1 MAAGVELKEST
12 TGDNR
17 VNGIVLDFPTNLS
30 CDSSSSPVKIPRRV
44 KQRLMESKSP
54 SVTTFEDIQAK
65 LKEADHRRQQFHEWL
80 SSKARP
86 KPRSPSWSSSQDDD
100 LAQKLE
106 AKLIAAEQKRLS
118 ILAKARKRLVKLDE
132 RRQAAKT
139 GAELRYEKEREKL
152 GTKVES
158 RVQQAEENRML
169 LLKARR
175 QRRAAVKERR
185 DQSLLQR
192 MVQESK
198 YKECVRA
205 SICQKRAAA
214 EKKRLGLLEAE
225 KRRTH
230 ARLMQVKR
238 VAKFVNHQREIERRR
253 IKDQLEDRLQRAKS
267 QRAEY
272 LRQRGSLH
280 TSVRV
285 NWYEMHKQ
293 GDFLSRKLARCWR
306 RFVHL
311 KRTTYTLAKD
321 YDALQIKGKSIK
333 SMPFEKL
340 ALLIESSKTIQTV
353 KALLDRFETRFTLS
367 HSSASL
373 SGPSKLDNIDHLLK
387 RLTSPKRR
395 GKPNSSLRKGGP
407 RNKGSSVEA
416 TQNPA
421 KVSRYPVRVVL
432 CAYMILG
439 HPDAVFS
446 GHGECELLLAESAA
460 KFVQELEMLIKVVL
474 DGWTKSGSML
484 PKQTFR
490 SQLEAFDAAWCSY
503 LYRFVVWKV
512 KDARSLEEDLVR
524 AACQLELSMMQKCK
538 LTPEQ
543 ENVGLS
549 HDKKA
554 IQNQVAEDQRL
565 LREKVQHLSGDDGIE
580 RMESALSDTR
590 SRFFEAKENGSP
602 MDTPV
607 AHILSPSL
615 PGSSAALPLHSGSDE
630 VEVSQGSLGASQ
642 KPSRVVRSLFKDT
655 SSSPSAEAVLSTTS
669 KSRDSR
675 LESSSDEKLARENE
689 MLVNEIVHENR
700 HAFADSI
707 DISDGDQN
715 GFQSKVRAAME
726 NAFWDGI
733 AESMK
738 QDDPEYGRII
748 ELMKEVRDGLCEM
761 APQSWKQ
768 EIFEAIDLDILTQVL
783 MSGARDMDYLGK
795 ILQFALVTLQ
805 KLSAAATEDEMKE
818 THKNL
823 LNDLAV
829 ASSGSFI
836 ESMIKGLRFGLQ
848 EIQALKREISKA
860 RIKIMEPIIKG
871 PGGLEY
877 LKKAFGGRYGSPS
890 NVSTS
895 LPLTVRWLSSVR
907 GSAEEEWEEH
917 KDSLAALMASQSSTS
932 QGLPPSTSL
941 KTGGKV
947 PTSSNKFEPTFYPQ
961 PIRFL
966 CVSLVSSGGQPECK
980 GEKIDVLVRLG
991 LLKLVS
997 KIEGIN
1003 NENLPETLKLNF
1015 SRLRSIQSQLQKII
1029 VISTSI
1035 LVLRQSLLSKSS
1047 YINLSSMEY
1056 IVTNSV
1062 KAVTELLDSVED
1074 VGIIEIVE
1082 KFYEFMEGCED
1093 AEKLQASKEV
1103 MASMLLKSLR
1113 AGDPVFER
1121 VSRAVYVAVRSA
1133 VLGGTVA
1140 HGRNLAETVL
1150 RRVGAAVLV
1159 DRVIEIAE
1167 VLIIVAKVSGSVHG
1181 EWYSQV
1187 VSNV

>member
-1 MAAGVELKEST
+1 MAAGVELKESTT

-86 KPRSPSWSSSQDDD
+86 KPRSPSWSSSQDDE

-118 ILAKARKRLVKLDE
+118 ILAKARKRLAKLDE
-132 RRQAAKT
+132 RRRAAKT

-306 RFVHL
+306 RFVQL
-311 KRTTYTLAKD
+311 KRTTYTLAKG

-333 SMPFEKL
+333 SMPFEQL
-340 ALLIESSKTIQTV
+340 ALLIESSTTIQTV
-353 KALLDRFETRFTLS
+353 KALLDRFETRFTLT
-367 HSSASL
+367 HSNASL

-387 RLTSPKRR
+387 RLTSPKRKGR
-395 GKPNSSLRKGGP
+395 PSSSRKGP

-416 TQNPA
+416 TQIPG

-446 GHGECELLLAESAA
+446 GHGEREFLLAESAE

-474 DGWTKSGSML
+474 DGWTKSGSKL

-554 IQNQVAEDQRL
+554 IQNQVTEDQRL
-565 LREKVQHLSGDDGIE
+565 LREKVQHLSGDAGIK

-615 PGSSAALPLHSGSDE
+615 PGSSAALPLPSGSDE
-630 VEVSQGSLGASQ
+630 AEVSQGSLGASQ
-642 KPSRVVRSLFKDT
+642 KPSCTVRSLFKDT
-655 SSSPSAEAVLSTTS
+655 PSSPSAEAVLSTTS

-715 GFQSKVRAAME
+715 GFQSKVKEAME

-738 QDDPEYGRII
+738 QDDPDYGRII
-748 ELMKEVRDGLCEM
+748 ELMKEVKDGLCEM

-823 LNDLAV
+823 LKDLGV
-829 ASSGSFI
+829 ASSDSFI
-836 ESMIKGLRFGLQ
+836 ESMIKGLRFVLQ

-941 KTGGKV
+941 KTGGNV
-947 PTSSNKFEPTFYPQ
+947 PKSSNKFEPTFYPQ
-961 PIRFL
+961 
-966 CVSLVSSGGQPECK
+966 VSNTGGQPECK

-1015 SRLRSIQSQLQKII
+1015 SRLRFIQSQLQKII
-1029 VISTSI
+1029 VISTSM
-1035 LVLRQSLLSKSS
+1035 LVLRQSLLSKSY
-1047 YINLSSMEY
+1047 YINPSSMEY

-1062 KAVTELLDSVED
+1062 KAVTELLDSAED
-1074 VGIIEIVE
+1074 VGIVEIVE
-1082 KFYEFMEGCED
+1082 KIYEFIEGSED

-1103 MASMLLKSLR
+1103 MANMLLRSLR

-1159 DRVIEIAE
+1159 DQVIEIAE

-1181 EWYSQV
+1181 EWYLQV

>member
-12 TGDNR
+12 TGDDNR

-118 ILAKARKRLVKLDE
+118 ILAKARKRLAKLDE

-306 RFVHL
+306 RFVQL
-311 KRTTYTLAKD
+311 KRTTHTLAKG
-321 YDALQIKGKSIK
+321 YDALQIKGKSVK
-333 SMPFEKL
+333 SMPFEQL
-340 ALLIESSKTIQTV
+340 AVLIESSTTIQTV
-353 KALLDRFETRFTLS
+353 KALLDRFETRFTLT
-367 HSSASL
+367 HSNASL

-387 RLTSPKRR
+387 RLTSPKRKGR
-395 GKPNSSLRKGGP
+395 PSSSRKGGP
-407 RNKGSSVEA
+407 RNKGSSAEA
-416 TQNPA
+416 TEIPA

-446 GHGECELLLAESAA
+446 GHGEREFLLAESAA

-474 DGWTKSGSML
+474 DGRTKSGSVL

-524 AACQLELSMMQKCK
+524 AACHLELSMMQKCK

-554 IQNQVAEDQRL
+554 IQNQVTEDQRL
-565 LREKVQHLSGDDGIE
+565 LREKVQHLSGDAGIK

-615 PGSSAALPLHSGSDE
+615 PGSSAALTLHSGSDE

-655 SSSPSAEAVLSTTS
+655 SSSPSADAVLSTTF
-669 KSRDSR
+669 KNRDSR

-707 DISDGDQN
+707 DISNGDQN
-715 GFQSKVRAAME
+715 GFQSKVREAME

-738 QDDPEYGRII
+738 QDDPDYGRII

-783 MSGARDMDYLGK
+783 MSGTHDMEYLGK
-795 ILQFALVTLQ
+795 MLQFALVALQ
-805 KLSAAATEDEMKE
+805 KLSAAATEDKMKE

-823 LNDLAV
+823 LKDLGV

-836 ESMIKGLRFGLQ
+836 DSMIKGLRFVLQ

-932 QGLPPSTSL
+932 QGLPPSTAL

-961 PIRFL
+961 
-966 CVSLVSSGGQPECK
+966 VSTTGGQPECK

-1029 VISTSI
+1029 VISTSM

-1047 YINLSSMEY
+1047 YINPSSMEY

-1082 KFYEFMEGCED
+1082 KFYEFMEGSED

-1103 MASMLLKSLR
+1103 MANMLLKSLR

-1121 VSRAVYVAVRSA
+1121 VSLAVYVAVRSA

-1181 EWYSQV
+1181 EWYLQV
-1187 VSNV
+1187 VNNV

>member
-1 MAAGVELKEST
+1 MAAAVELKEST
-12 TGDNR
+12 TGGDNR
-17 VNGIVLDFPTNLS
+17 VNGIVLDFPTNFS

-44 KQRLMESKSP
+44 KQRLMESKVLLS
-54 SVTTFEDIQAK
+54 K
-65 LKEADHRRQQFHEWL
+65 LLKIFKQQFHEWL

-86 KPRSPSWSSSQDDD
+86 KPRSPSWSSS
-100 LAQKLE
+100 
-106 AKLIAAEQKRLS
+106 
-118 ILAKARKRLVKLDE
+118 
-132 RRQAAKT
+132 
-139 GAELRYEKEREKL
+139 
-152 GTKVES
+152 
-158 RVQQAEENRML
+158 
-169 LLKARR
+169 
-175 QRRAAVKERR
+175 
-185 DQSLLQR
+185 
-192 MVQESK
+192 
-198 YKECVRA
+198 
-205 SICQKRAAA
+205 
-214 EKKRLGLLEAE
+214 
-225 KRRTH
+225 
-230 ARLMQVKR
+230 
-238 VAKFVNHQREIERRR
+238 
-253 IKDQLEDRLQRAKS
+253 
-267 QRAEY
+267 
-272 LRQRGSLH
+272 
-280 TSVRV
+280 
-285 NWYEMHKQ
+285 
-293 GDFLSRKLARCWR
+293 SRKLARCWR
-306 RFVHL
+306 RFVQL
-311 KRTTYTLAKD
+311 KRTTYTLAKG

-333 SMPFEKL
+333 SMPFEQL
-340 ALLIESSKTIQTV
+340 ALLIESSTTIQTV
-353 KALLDRFETRFTLS
+353 KALLDRFETRFRIS
-367 HSSASL
+367 HSNASL
-373 SGPSKLDNIDHLLK
+373 TGPSKLDNIDHLLK

-395 GKPNSSLRKGGP
+395 GRPSSSLRKGGL
-407 RNKGSSVEA
+407 RNTGSSVEA
-416 TQNPA
+416 TQNQA
-421 KVSRYPVRVVL
+421 KVSSRYPVRVVL

-439 HPDAVFS
+439 HPDVVLS
-446 GHGECELLLAESAA
+446 GHGEREFLLAESAG

-474 DGWTKSGSML
+474 DGWTKSGSKL
-484 PKQTFR
+484 PDQTFR

-512 KDARSLEEDLVR
+512 KDAKSLEEDLVR

-538 LTPEQ
+538 LTPVQ

-554 IQNQVAEDQRL
+554 IQNQFAKDQRL
-565 LREKVQHLSGDDGIE
+565 LRERVQHLSGDAGIK

-615 PGSSAALPLHSGSDE
+615 AGSSAALPLQSGSDE
-630 VEVSQGSLGASQ
+630 VEVSQGSLGANE
-642 KPSRVVRSLFKDT
+642 KPSRVVRSLLKDT

-707 DISDGDQN
+707 DISDRDQN
-715 GFQSKVRAAME
+715 GVQSKVRETME

-738 QDDPEYGRII
+738 QDDPDYGRII
-748 ELMKEVRDGLCEM
+748 ELMREVRDGLCGM

-768 EIFEAIDLDILTQVL
+768 EIFEAIDVDILTQVL
-783 MSGARDMDYLGK
+783 MSGTRDMDYLGK

-805 KLSAAATEDEMKE
+805 KLSAAATEEEMKE

-823 LNDLAV
+823 LKDLGV

-836 ESMIKGLRFGLQ
+836 ESMIKGLRFVLQ

-877 LKKAFGGRYGSPS
+877 LKKAFWWALWISIQCLNLFTTDSSY
-890 NVSTS
+890 
-895 LPLTVRWLSSVR
+895 LS
-907 GSAEEEWEEH
+907 G
-917 KDSLAALMASQSSTS
+917 AS
-932 QGLPPSTSL
+932 PSTSL
-941 KTGGKV
+941 KTGGNV
-947 PTSSNKFEPTFYPQ
+947 PTSSNKFQQTFYPQ
-961 PIRFL
+961 
-966 CVSLVSSGGQPECK
+966 VSTTAGQPECK

-997 KIEGIN
+997 KIEGIT
-1003 NENLPETLKLNF
+1003 NENLPETLQLNLP
-1015 SRLRSIQSQLQKII
+1015 RLRSIQSQLQKII
-1029 VISTSI
+1029 VISTSM
-1035 LVLRQSLLSKSS
+1035 LVLRQSLLSKTS
-1047 YINLSSMEY
+1047 YINPSSMEC

-1103 MASMLLKSLR
+1103 MANMLLKSLS

-1159 DRVIEIAE
+1159 DRVIEMAD
-1167 VLIIVAKVSGSVHG
+1167 VLIIVAKVSGGVHG
-1181 EWYSQV
+1181 EWYLQV
-1187 VSNV
+1187 VNNV

>member
-1 MAAGVELKEST
+1 MSAGVELKETT

-44 KQRLMESKSP
+44 KQRLMESKTP
-54 SVTTFEDIQAK
+54 SITNFEDIQAK

-80 SSKARP
+80 SNKARP

-100 LAQKLE
+100 SAQKLE

-118 ILAKARKRLVKLDE
+118 ILAKARKRLARLDE

-139 GAELRYEKEREKL
+139 GVELRYEKEREKL

-158 RVQQAEENRML
+158 RVQQAEKNRML

-238 VAKFVNHQREIERRR
+238 VAKFVYHQREIERRR
-253 IKDQLEDRLQRAKS
+253 IKGQLEDRLQRAKS

-306 RFVHL
+306 RFVQL
-311 KRTTYTLAKD
+311 KRTTYTLAKG

-333 SMPFEKL
+333 SMPFEQL
-340 ALLIESSKTIQTV
+340 ALLIESSTTIQTV
-353 KALLDRFETRFTLS
+353 KALLDRFEARFTLS
-367 HSSASL
+367 HSNVSL

-395 GKPNSSLRKGGP
+395 GRPSSSLRKGGP
-407 RNKGSSVEA
+407 RNMGSSAEA
-416 TQNPA
+416 TQNPG

-446 GHGECELLLAESAA
+446 GHGEREFLLAQSAA

-474 DGWTKSGSML
+474 DGWTKSFSML
-484 PKQTFR
+484 PTQTFR

-538 LTPEQ
+538 LTSEQ

-554 IQNQVAEDQRL
+554 IQNQVTEDQRL
-565 LREKVQHLSGDDGIE
+565 LREKVQHLSGDAGIE

-607 AHILSPSL
+607 AHILSPSP
-615 PGSSAALPLHSGSDE
+615 PGSSASLPLHSGSDK
-630 VEVSQGSLGASQ
+630 VKVSQGSLGASP
-642 KPSRVVRSLFKDT
+642 KLSRVVGSLFKDT
-655 SSSPSAEAVLSTTS
+655 SSSSSAEAVLSTTS
-669 KSRDSR
+669 KKSRDSQ

-707 DISDGDQN
+707 DISNGDHN
-715 GFQSKVRAAME
+715 GFQSKVRETLE

-738 QDDPEYGRII
+738 QDDPDYGRII

-768 EIFEAIDLDILTQVL
+768 EILEAIDLDILTQVL
-783 MSGARDMDYLGK
+783 MSGTRDMEYLGE
-795 ILQFALVTLQ
+795 ILQFAL
-805 KLSAAATEDEMKE
+805 DEMKE

-823 LNDLAV
+823 LKDLGV
-829 ASSGSFI
+829 ASQARESSSGSFI
-836 ESMIKGLRFGLQ
+836 ESMIKGLHFVLQ
-848 EIQALKREISKA
+848 EIQALRREISKA

-877 LKKAFGGRYGSPS
+877 LKKAFGRRYGSPS
-890 NVSTS
+890 AVSTS
-895 LPLTVRWLSSVR
+895 SPLTIQWLSSVR

-917 KDSLAALMASQSSTS
+917 KDSLSALMESQSSTS

-941 KTGGKV
+941 KTGGNV
-947 PTSSNKFEPTFYPQ
+947 PTSSNQFQPTFYP
-961 PIRFL
+961 
-966 CVSLVSSGGQPECK
+966 LVSTTGGQPECN
-980 GEKIDVLVRLG
+980 GEKTDVLLRLG

-1015 SRLRSIQSQLQKII
+1015 SRLRSTQSQLQKII

-1035 LVLRQSLLSKSS
+1035 LVLRQSLHSKSS
-1047 YINLSSMEY
+1047 YINPSSMEY

-1062 KAVTELLDSVED
+1062 KAVTKLLDSVED

-1082 KFYEFMEGCED
+1082 NFYEFMEGCED

-1103 MASMLLKSLR
+1103 MANMLLKSLR

-1159 DRVIEIAE
+1159 NQVIEIAE
-1167 VLIIVAKVSGSVHG
+1167 VLIIVAKVSGGVHG
-1181 EWYSQV
+1181 EWYLQV
-1187 VSNV
+1187 VNNV

>member
-1 MAAGVELKEST
+1 MAAGVELKESGDRR

-17 VNGIVLDFPTNLS
+17 VNGIVLDFPTNFS
-30 CDSSSSPVKIPRRV
+30 CDSSPVKIPRRV
-44 KQRLMESKSP
+44 KQRLMECKSP
-54 SVTTFEDIQAK
+54 SVTTAEDIQAK

-80 SSKARP
+80 ASKARP

-118 ILAKARKRLVKLDE
+118 ILAKARKRLARLDE

-139 GAELRYEKEREKL
+139 GAQLRYEKERAKL

-169 LLKARR
+169 LLKAHR

-198 YKECVRA
+198 YRECVRA
-205 SICQKRAAA
+205 SISQKRAAA

-230 ARLMQVKR
+230 ARLMLVKR
-238 VAKFVNHQREIERRR
+238 VAKSVYHQREIERRR

-280 TSVRV
+280 SSVRV

-306 RFVHL
+306 RFVQL
-311 KRTTYTLAKD
+311 KRTTYTLAKG

-333 SMPFEKL
+333 SMPFEQF
-340 ALLIESSKTIQTV
+340 ALLIESSTTIQTV

-373 SGPSKLDNIDHLLK
+373 SGPCKLDNIDHLLK

-395 GKPNSSLRKGGP
+395 GKPSSSRRKGGP
-407 RNKGSSVEA
+407 KSTGSSVVA
-416 TQNPA
+416 TQNPT
-421 KVSRYPVRVVL
+421 KVPRYAVRVVL

-446 GHGECELLLAESAA
+446 GHGEREFLLAESAA

-474 DGWTKSGSML
+474 DGTKSASML
-484 PKQTFR
+484 PKQTFK

-512 KDARSLEEDLVR
+512 EDARSLEDDLVR

-538 LTPEQ
+538 LTPER

-554 IQNQVAEDQRL
+554 IQNQVTEDQRL
-565 LREKVQHLSGDDGIE
+565 LREKVQHLSGDAGIE

-602 MDTPV
+602 MDTPI

-615 PGSSAALPLHSGSDE
+615 PSSSAALPLHSVSEVGVSHGS
-630 VEVSQGSLGASQ
+630 SGAT
-642 KPSRVVRSLFKDT
+642 PSRVVRSLFKDA
-655 SSSPSAEAVLSTTS
+655 SPSAEAVLSSTS
-669 KSRDSR
+669 KDIRDSQ
-675 LESSSDEKLARENE
+675 LESSSNEKLAKENE

-700 HAFADSI
+700 DAFADI
-707 DISDGDQN
+707 TDISNGDQN
-715 GFQSKVRAAME
+715 NFQTKVRETLE

-733 AESMK
+733 ADSMR
-738 QDDPEYGRII
+738 QDDPDYGRIVK
-748 ELMKEVRDGLCEM
+748 LMEEVRDGLCEM
-761 APQSWKQ
+761 APQSWRQ
-768 EIFEAIDLDILTQVL
+768 EILDAVDLDILTQVL
-783 MSGARDMDYLGK
+783 KSGTCDMDYLGK
-795 ILQFALVTLQ
+795 ILEFALVTLQ
-805 KLSAAATEDEMKE
+805 KLSAPATEDEMKE
-818 THKNL
+818 THKKL
-823 LNDLAV
+823 LKDLGA
-829 ASSGSFI
+829 ASQARESSSGSFL
-836 ESMIKGLRFGLQ
+836 ESMIKGLRFVLH
-848 EIQALKREISKA
+848 EIQALRREISKA

-871 PGGLEY
+871 PGGLDY

-895 LPLTVRWLSSVR
+895 LPLTIQWLSSVR
-907 GSAEEEWEEH
+907 GSAEAEWEEH
-917 KDSLAALMASQSSTS
+917 KDSLSALMASQSRSS

-941 KTGGKV
+941 RTGGNV
-947 PTSSNKFEPTFYPQ
+947 PMSSNQLQPTFYPQ
-961 PIRFL
+961 
-966 CVSLVSSGGQPECK
+966 VSTTGGQPECK
-980 GEKIDVLVRLG
+980 GEKIDVLLRLG

-997 KIEGIN
+997 KIEGITD
-1003 NENLPETLKLNF
+1003 ENLPETMKLNF
-1015 SRLRSIQSQLQKII
+1015 ARLRSIQSQLQKII
-1029 VISTSI
+1029 VISTSM

-1047 YINLSSMEY
+1047 NVNPSSMEY

-1074 VGIIEIVE
+1074 VGIIEIVD
-1082 KFYEFMEGCED
+1082 KFHEFMEGCED

-1103 MASMLLKSLR
+1103 MANMLLKSLR

-1121 VSRAVYVAVRSA
+1121 VSRAVYVAARSA
-1133 VLGGTVA
+1133 VLGGTMTQ
-1140 HGRNLAETVL
+1140 GRNLAETVL

-1167 VLIIVAKVSGSVHG
+1167 VLIIVAKVSGDVHR
-1181 EWYSQV
+1181 EWYLQV
-1187 VSNV
+1187 LNNV

>member
-1 MAAGVELKEST
+1 MAAAVELKEST
-12 TGDNR
+12 TGGDNR
-17 VNGIVLDFPTNLS
+17 VNGYVLDFPTNFS
-30 CDSSSSPVKIPRRV
+30 CDSSPVKIPRRV

-65 LKEADHRRQQFHEWL
+65 LKEADHRRQQFHE
-80 SSKARP
+80 
-86 KPRSPSWSSSQDDD
+86 SSQEDA

-106 AKLIAAEQKRLS
+106 AKLIAAEHKRLS
-118 ILAKARKRLVKLDE
+118 ILARARKRLAKLDE

-198 YKECVRA
+198 YKRVCT
-205 SICQKRAAA
+205 CFNLPKRAAA

-238 VAKFVNHQREIERRR
+238 VAKFVNHQREIQRRR

-272 LRQRGSLH
+272 LRQRKS
-280 TSVRV
+280 SYF
-285 NWYEMHKQ
+285 W
-293 GDFLSRKLARCWR
+293 CWR
-306 RFVHL
+306 RFVQL
-311 KRTTYTLAKD
+311 KRTTYTLAKG
-321 YDALQIKGKSIK
+321 YDALQIKGNLSNQ
-333 SMPFEKL
+333 S
-340 ALLIESSKTIQTV
+340 
-353 KALLDRFETRFTLS
+353 LLDRFETRFRLS
-367 HSSASL
+367 HSNASL
-373 SGPSKLDNIDHLLK
+373 TGPSKG
-387 RLTSPKRR
+387 RP
-395 GKPNSSLRKGGP
+395 SSSRRKGGL
-407 RNKGSSVEA
+407 RNMGSSVEA
-416 TQNPA
+416 TQNQAMVSSRYPMR
-421 KVSRYPVRVVL
+421 SRYPVRVVL
-432 CAYMILG
+432 SAFMILG
-439 HPDAVFS
+439 HPDVVLS
-446 GHGECELLLAESAA
+446 GHGEREFLLAESAG

-474 DGWTKSGSML
+474 DGWTKSGSKL
-484 PKQTFR
+484 PDQTFR

-503 LYRFVVWKV
+503 LYRFVVWKFA
-512 KDARSLEEDLVR
+512 K
-524 AACQLELSMMQKCK
+524 
-538 LTPEQ
+538 
-543 ENVGLS
+543 
-549 HDKKA
+549 
-554 IQNQVAEDQRL
+554 DQRL
-565 LREKVQHLSGDDGIE
+565 LRERVQHLSGDAGIK

-615 PGSSAALPLHSGSDE
+615 AGSSAALPLQSGSEE
-630 VEVSQGSLGASQ
+630 VEVSQGYLGACE
-642 KPSRVVRSLFKDT
+642 KPSRVVLSLFKDT

-669 KSRDSR
+669 KSGDSR
-675 LESSSDEKLARENE
+675 WNLLQMKNWPERMKCLSMRLS
-689 MLVNEIVHENR
+689 ENR
-700 HAFADSI
+700 HAFA
-707 DISDGDQN
+707 
-715 GFQSKVRAAME
+715 SKVRETME

-738 QDDPEYGRII
+738 QDDPDYD
-748 ELMKEVRDGLCEM
+748 V
-761 APQSWKQ
+761 
-768 EIFEAIDLDILTQVL
+768 DILTQVL
-783 MSGARDMDYLGK
+783 MSGTRDMDYLGK

-823 LNDLAV
+823 LKDVGV

-836 ESMIKGLRFGLQ
+836 ESMIKGLRFVLQ
-848 EIQALKREISKA
+848 EIQ
-860 RIKIMEPIIKG
+860 IMEPIIKG

-895 LPLTVRWLSSVR
+895 LPLTVRWLSSVI

-917 KDSLAALMASQSSTS
+917 KDSLAALMASQPSTS

-941 KTGGKV
+941 KTGGNV
-947 PTSSNKFEPTFYPQ
+947 PTSSDKFQPTFYPQ
-961 PIRFL
+961 
-966 CVSLVSSGGQPECK
+966 VSTT
-980 GEKIDVLVRLG
+980 IDVLVRLG

-1015 SRLRSIQSQLQKII
+1015 PRLRSIQSQLQKII
-1029 VISTSI
+1029 
-1035 LVLRQSLLSKSS
+1035 SLLSKTS
-1047 YINLSSMEY
+1047 YINPSSMEY

-1082 KFYEFMEGCED
+1082 KFYEFMEGYED

-1103 MASMLLKSLR
+1103 MANMLLKSLR
-1113 AGDPVFER
+1113 AGDTVFER

-1133 VLGGTVA
+1133 VLCGTVA

-1150 RRVGAAVLV
+1150 RVGAAFVLV
-1159 DRVIEIAE
+1159 DRVIEMAD
-1167 VLIIVAKVSGSVHG
+1167 VLIIVAKVSGDVHG
-1181 EWYSQV
+1181 EWYLQLV
-1187 VSNV
+1187 NNV

>member
-1 MAAGVELKEST
+1 MAAGVELKETTT

-17 VNGIVLDFPTNLS
+17 VIGIVLDFPTNLS

-44 KQRLMESKSP
+44 KQRLTESKTP
-54 SVTTFEDIQAK
+54 SITTFEDIQAK

-100 LAQKLE
+100 LAHKLE
-106 AKLIAAEQKRLS
+106 AKLVAAEQKRLS
-118 ILAKARKRLVKLDE
+118 ILAKARKRLARLDE

-152 GTKVES
+152 GMKVES
-158 RVQQAEENRML
+158 RVQQAEKNRML

-192 MVQESK
+192 MVQERK

-230 ARLMQVKR
+230 ARLMQVTR
-238 VAKFVNHQREIERRR
+238 VAKFVYHQREIERRR

-306 RFVHL
+306 RFVQL
-311 KRTTYTLAKD
+311 KKTTYTLAKG
-321 YDALQIKGKSIK
+321 YDDLQIKGRSIK
-333 SMPFEKL
+333 SMPFEQL
-340 ALLIESSKTIQTV
+340 ALLIESSTTIQTV
-353 KALLDRFETRFTLS
+353 KALLDRFEARFTLS
-367 HSSASL
+367 HSNASL

-395 GKPNSSLRKGGP
+395 GRPSSSLRKGGP
-407 RNKGSSVEA
+407 RNMGSSAEA
-416 TQNPA
+416 TQNLA

-446 GHGECELLLAESAA
+446 GHGEREFLLAESAA

-474 DGWTKSGSML
+474 DGWTKSVSML

-524 AACQLELSMMQKCK
+524 AACRLELSMMQKCK

-554 IQNQVAEDQRL
+554 IQNQVTVDQRL
-565 LREKVQHLSGDDGIE
+565 LREKVQHLSGDTGIE

-590 SRFFEAKENGSP
+590 SRFFEAKENGIP

-615 PGSSAALPLHSGSDE
+615 PGSSAAVPLHSGSDE
-630 VEVSQGSLGASQ
+630 VEVSQGSLGASP
-642 KPSRVVRSLFKDT
+642 KPSRVGSLFKDT
-655 SSSPSAEAVLSTTS
+655 SSSPSAEDVLSTTK
-669 KSRDSR
+669 KSRDSL

-707 DISDGDQN
+707 DISNGDHN
-715 GFQSKVRAAME
+715 GFQSKVKETLE

-738 QDDPEYGRII
+738 QDDPDYGRII

-768 EIFEAIDLDILTQVL
+768 EILEAIDLDILTQVL
-783 MSGARDMDYLGK
+783 MFGTRDMDYLGK

-805 KLSAAATEDEMKE
+805 KLSAPATEDEMKE

-823 LNDLAV
+823 LKDLGV
-829 ASSGSFI
+829 ASQARESSSGSFI
-836 ESMIKGLRFGLQ
+836 ESMIKGLRFVLQ
-848 EIQALKREISKA
+848 EIQALRREISKA

-877 LKKAFGGRYGSPS
+877 LKKAFGRRYGSPS
-890 NVSTS
+890 AVPTF
-895 LPLTVRWLSSVR
+895 LPLTIQWLSSVR

-917 KDSLAALMASQSSTS
+917 KDSLSALMASQSSTS

-941 KTGGKV
+941 KTGGNV
-947 PTSSNKFEPTFYPQ
+947 PTSSNQFQPTFYPH
-961 PIRFL
+961 
-966 CVSLVSSGGQPECK
+966 VSTTGGQPECK
-980 GEKIDVLVRLG
+980 GEKIDVLLRLG

-1029 VISTSI
+1029 VVSTSM

-1047 YINLSSMEY
+1047 YVNPSSMEY
-1056 IVTNSV
+1056 IVKNSV

-1093 AEKLQASKEV
+1093 AEKLHASKEV
-1103 MASMLLKSLR
+1103 MANMLLKSLR
-1113 AGDPVFER
+1113 ARHPVFER

-1140 HGRNLAETVL
+1140 HGRNLAETVM

-1167 VLIIVAKVSGSVHG
+1167 VLIIVAKVSGGVHV
-1181 EWYSQV
+1181 EWYLQV
-1187 VSNV
+1187 VNNV